1 MQPDFQILADQQD
14 ITARLQDRLLA
25 LHITDEA
32 GFRSDTVELQLDD
45 RDTKI
50 EWPKHGAELDI
61 SLGYRQT
68 GLTAM
73 GRYVVDEIEHTNPP
87 SRLII
92 RGQAIDRQRSL
103 HSKQTRSW
111 SNISL
116 GDLITTIA
124 AEHSLAAKVA
134 DNLADISI
142 NHLDQINESDGHLLT
157 RLANHYDAIAKPASG
172 HLLFLSRGEAQT
184 AGGQVLPVPTI
195 PVTSIIRHRFTQA
208 QRSKY
213 AAVRAYW
220 HDPTTATTAA
230 VTAGEGEPV
239 YSLRHPYA
247 SAEEARRAAT
257 AKLDALQRGAAQ
269 LSLTMLGNPA
279 LQAESKI
286 QLSNIRPPIDSEWLV
301 QRVEHQFDQSG
312 FISRLEAEAP
322 KT

>member
-1 MQPDFQILADQQD
+1 MRPEFQILADQLD
-14 ITARLQDRLLA
+14 ITARLQDRLLS
-25 LHITDEA
+25 LYITNEA

-45 RDTKI
+45 RDAKI
-50 EWPKHGAELDI
+50 EWPKHGAELDV
-61 SLGYRQT
+61 SLGYRST

-73 GRYVVDEIEHTNPP
+73 GRYVVDEIEHANPP

-103 HSKQTRSW
+103 YSKQTRSW
-111 SNISL
+111 SNISSA
-116 GDLITTIA
+116 DLVTTIA
-124 AEHSLAAKVA
+124 AEHNLTAKVA
-134 DNLADISI
+134 DNLADIQI
-142 NHLDQINESDGHLLT
+142 NHLDQIDESDGHLLT

-184 AGGQVLPVPTI
+184 ASGQVLPVPTI
-195 PVTSIIRHRFTQA
+195 PVTSIIRHRLTQA

-247 SAEEARRAAT
+247 SAEEALRAAT
-257 AKLDALQRGAAQ
+257 AKL
-269 LSLTMLGNPA
+269 
-279 LQAESKI
+279 
-286 QLSNIRPPIDSEWLV
+286 
-301 QRVEHQFDQSG
+301 
-312 FISRLEAEAP
+312 
-322 KT
+322 